1 MGKKRVWYIP
11 MIIILFIFL
20 LLTVALVGRNVA
32 LNQSSSDQ
40 KLEMLM
46 KEDFQKENGQD
57 DAVKQG
63 EQCLYLWDSRDEN
76 SQLFYEQM
84 PQILQDMRV
93 DYTETDAAAGET
105 VIFEN
110 YETVILGY
118 TDYQTNSEQLLA
130 LADWTEAG
138 GQLLIAQVPTAG
150 SMYSWMSR
158 KMGVVSTGVTYYEVS
173 EFQVLDDLLLTGE
186 EKVYSVSHPFL

>member
-1 MGKKRVWYIP
+1 

-20 LLTVALVGRNVA
+20 LLTVALVGRNIA

-76 SQLFYEQM
+76 SRCFMIRCHRFSRICGWIIRKATRL
-84 PQILQDMRV
+84 R
-93 DYTETDAAAGET
+93 G
-105 VIFEN
+105 
-110 YETVILGY
+110 
-118 TDYQTNSEQLLA
+118 NS
-130 LADWTEAG
+130 
-138 GQLLIAQVPTAG
+138 
-150 SMYSWMSR
+150 
-158 KMGVVSTGVTYYEVS
+158 
-173 EFQVLDDLLLTGE
+173 DL
-186 EKVYSVSHPFL
+186 

>member
-20 LLTVALVGRNVA
+20 LLTVALVGRNIA
-32 LNQSSSDQ
+32 LNQNSSDQ

-46 KEDFQKENGQD
+46 KEDFQKENEQD

-76 SQLFYEQM
+76 SQLFHEQM

-138 GQLLIAQVPTAG
+138 GQLLIARFPRLEVCTAG
-150 SMYSWMSR
+150 
-158 KMGVVSTGVTYYEVS
+158 
-173 EFQVLDDLLLTGE
+173 
-186 EKVYSVSHPFL
+186 